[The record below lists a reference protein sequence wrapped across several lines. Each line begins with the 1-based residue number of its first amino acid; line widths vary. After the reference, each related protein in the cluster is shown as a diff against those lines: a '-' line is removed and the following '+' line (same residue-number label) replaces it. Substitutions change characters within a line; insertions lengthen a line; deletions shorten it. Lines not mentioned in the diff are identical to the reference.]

1 MRNSAG
7 EYEFRMP
14 ELDPLRKII
23 SAGTQLQNV
32 FAANG
37 EHSADAFLSMCD
49 AACTHIEHTASAVSK
64 R

>member
-1 MRNSAG
+1 
-7 EYEFRMP
+7 MP

-23 SAGTQLQNV
+23 SARTQLQNV

-37 EHSADAFLSMCD
+37 EHSADACFLSMCD